1 MAYHLGVG
9 VAGGIL
15 DQRLYGVS
23 MLVSEGG
30 DCGGSRIALLPN
42 LMQLQKFFFN
52 FYKYNSKRNL
62 RERNKKNK

>member
-42 LMQLQKFFFN
+42 LMQHKKFFFYII
-52 FYKYNSKRNL
+52 FFKIFISKTPK
-62 RERNKKNK
+62 EI

>member
-42 LMQLQKFFFN
+42 LMQHKKFFFLYN
-52 FYKYNSKRNL
+52 FFFKFL
-62 RERNKKNK
+62 

>member
-15 DQRLYGVS
+15 DQRLYGIS

-42 LMQLQKFFFN
+42 LMQHKKFFFYII
-52 FYKYNSKRNL
+52 FF
-62 RERNKKNK
+62 

>member
-42 LMQLQKFFFN
+42 LMQLKKIFFFFN
-52 FYKYNSKRNL
+52 K
-62 RERNKKNK
+62 